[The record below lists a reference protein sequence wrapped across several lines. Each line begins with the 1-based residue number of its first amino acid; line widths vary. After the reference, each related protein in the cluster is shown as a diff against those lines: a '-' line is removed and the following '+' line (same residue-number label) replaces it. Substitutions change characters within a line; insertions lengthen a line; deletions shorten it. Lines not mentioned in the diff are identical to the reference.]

1 MKERI
6 EIFPGHWIEVTKKIK
21 KAAGLRM
28 STRVRATLAGGDVD
42 QATKEA
48 ARSSNK
54 NVKYSIALLD
64 EAVRI
69 AAMEGSKTAAKV
81 TGVNKWSIDLHMKE
95 KRARS
100 GQSKHA
106 DQGHRYTM
114 AQKRACVKLAQ
125 KLMAGTETVTK
136 RLGFK
141 RLKVMGTFKKYNHG
155 SAFREAGRR
164 LGINGRSVEMM
175 WNLGMIPMDSPSS
188 PQPPAPPA

>member
-54 NVKYSIALLD
+54 NVKYSMALLD

-69 AAMEGSKTAAKV
+69 AAMEGVKVAEKV
-81 TGVNKWSIDLHMKE
+81 TGVGRWSIELRAKE